1 MGKLEQVNYQTL
13 VDLQDQMAQQVK
25 QVLQE
30 NQAQVALQ
38 EVQVQV
44 VHQEQQVQ

>member
-1 MGKLEQVNYQTL
+1 VAHQEVQV
-13 VDLQDQMAQQVK
+13 QVVH

-30 NQAQVALQ
+30 HQEVQVQVVHQVLQEQVALQ

-44 VHQEQQVQ
+44 H